1 MEILFVSHKYPPAVG
16 GMEKQS
22 YELINGMSKFA
33 KVHSLVYCGK
43 ESRIRFFISLEK
55 RISQILTRFPAIGVI
70 HFNDALIAS
79 VCLRHKSYRH
89 LYRTVTVHG
98 LDVVFPST
106 VYQKHILPA
115 FNRFDLIIAVS
126 QATAKACIERGIR
139 KEKVVVIP
147 NGVDHDLLKT
157 QPSAHFADTFK
168 EKHGI
173 DIKGKTVFL
182 ALGRPVKR
190 KGISWFLAHVV
201 PLLAGNFIFLIVGPY
216 HQSRP
221 VADWLFRFLPDKTQ
235 QRLALFLG
243 YPDDENKI
251 RALLYQPG
259 FKNKAVHLGKLPADE
274 LSQMLASAN
283 ALVMPNIRV
292 EGDMEGFGL
301 VGLEASLSGAWVFAS
316 AIDGIPDAIHPDHN
330 GTLLP
335 PENEKVWA
343 GILNNYIA
351 APNPIQ
357 VLREKS
363 RAYSAE
369 HFSWDKMIAAYLENF
384 RQLQKSSTG
393 NPRANTPIK

>member
-22 YELINGMSKFA
+22 YELINGMSRLA

-55 RISQILTRFPAIGVI
+55 RISQILIRFPAIRII

-79 VCLRHKSYRH
+79 VCLRHKSYCH

-98 LDVVFPST
+98 LDIVFPSRI
-106 VYQKHILPA
+106 YQKHILPA

-139 KEKVVVIP
+139 QEKVVVIP
-147 NGVDHDLLKT
+147 NGVDHNLLKT
-157 QPSAHFADTFK
+157 QPSTDFSDTCK
-168 EKHGI
+168 ETYGI
-173 DIKGKTVFL
+173 DLKGKTVFL

-190 KGISWFLAHVV
+190 KGLSWFLAHVV
-201 PLLAGNFIFLIVGPY
+201 PLLTGNFIFLIVGPY

-221 VADWLFRFLPDKTQ
+221 VMDWLFSCLPDKTQ
-235 QRLALFLG
+235 QLLALFLG
-243 YPDDENKI
+243 YPNDENRI
-251 RALLYQPG
+251 RALLCQSG
-259 FKNKAVHLGKLPADE
+259 FENKAVHLGKLRFDD
-274 LSQMLASAN
+274 LIQMLASVD

-335 PENEKVWA
+335 PKNEKVWA
-343 GILNNYIA
+343 GILNDYIA
-351 APNPIQ
+351 APNHTQ

-363 RAYSAE
+363 GTYTAA
-369 HFSWDKMIAAYLENF
+369 HFSWDKMTAAYLENF
-384 RQLQKSSTG
+384 HQLQKSTTG
-393 NPRANTPIK
+393 RQKAKIPTD

>member
-22 YELINGMSKFA
+22 YELINGMSRFA

-55 RISQILTRFPAIGVI
+55 KISQMLIRFPAIGVI

-98 LDVVFPST
+98 LDVVFPSRI
-106 VYQKHILPA
+106 YQKYILPA

-126 QATAKACIERGIR
+126 KATANACIERGIR
-139 KEKVVVIP
+139 QEKVVVIP

-157 QPSAHFADTFK
+157 QPSAGFPDTFR

-173 DIKGKTVFL
+173 DIKGKRVFL

-190 KGISWFLAHVV
+190 KGLSWFLAHVV
-201 PLLAGNFIFLIVGPY
+201 PLLTGNFIFLIVGPY

-221 VADWLFRFLPDKTQ
+221 VMDWLFSLMPDKIQ
-235 QRLALFLG
+235 QLLALFLG

-251 RALLYQPG
+251 RNLLRQSG
-259 FKNKAVHLGKLPADE
+259 FKNKAVHLGKLRFDD
-274 LSQMLASAN
+274 LTHLLASTD

-330 GTLLP
+330 GSLLP
-335 PENEKVWA
+335 PGNEKVWA
-343 GILNNYIA
+343 DILNDYIA
-351 APNPIQ
+351 APDHIQ

-363 RAYSAE
+363 GTYSAE

-384 RQLQKSSTG
+384 HRLQRSTTG
-393 NPRANTPIK
+393 SQKAKTAID